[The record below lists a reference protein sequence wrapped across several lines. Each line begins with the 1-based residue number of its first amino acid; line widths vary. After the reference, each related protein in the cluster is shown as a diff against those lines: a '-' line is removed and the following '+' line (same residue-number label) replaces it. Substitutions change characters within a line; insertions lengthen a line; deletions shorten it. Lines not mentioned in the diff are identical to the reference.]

1 MDTKNIR
8 FVAWFLYYIKPSQ
21 VPGFRIPEYSN
32 LRFWKYCLKD
42 IFLKIYQELP
52 IQINDFKDYEKSPG
66 TALNTVH
73 AVLLK
78 KSFELSVVLRKDALH
93 LVQVHLHVEILSE
106 YI

>member
-1 MDTKNIR
+1 MK
-8 FVAWFLYYIKPSQ
+8 KPHFQ
-21 VPGFRIPEYSN
+21 
-32 LRFWKYCLKD
+32 
-42 IFLKIYQELP
+42 KIIAVKLP
-52 IQINDFKDYEKSPG
+52 IQSKDLKDYKKSPG
-66 TALNTVH
+66 TALNAVH